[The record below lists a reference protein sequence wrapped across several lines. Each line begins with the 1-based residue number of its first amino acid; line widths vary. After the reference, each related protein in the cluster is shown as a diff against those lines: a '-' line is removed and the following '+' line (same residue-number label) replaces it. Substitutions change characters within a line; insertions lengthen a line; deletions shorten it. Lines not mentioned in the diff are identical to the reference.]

1 MENKDTKEKK
11 QQNIISK
18 FLLQPTGRTVV
29 PPQEIQ
35 QQRRKSGIK
44 GTLLTPFRPLVFVV
58 THKRITSIQPESDQ
72 SKAKATRVHFY
83 PMFCFVFSGN
93 N

>member
-72 SKAKATRVHFY
+72 SRAKATRVHFY

>member
-18 FLLQPTGRTVV
+18 FLLQPTGRTAV

-44 GTLLTPFRPLVFVV
+44 GTLLTPLRPLVFVV
-58 THKRITSIQPESDQ
+58 THKWITSVQPESDQ
-72 SKAKATRVHFY
+72 SKAKATSVHFLSY
-83 PMFCFVFSGN
+83 VLFCFQWK
-93 N
+93 

>member
-35 QQRRKSGIK
+35 HWRRKSGIK

-58 THKRITSIQPESDQ
+58 THKWITSIQPESDQ
-72 SKAKATRVHFY
+72 STAKATGCIFILCFAS
-83 PMFCFVFSGN
+83 FCFQWK
-93 N
+93 